1 MSLFGTSPDESSSI
15 SQIKRSEPKSLFD
28 NQQVPGTT
36 SNPSLFDDNGDGPSP
51 WDLPT
56 PKKPGRGDLVKTLLP
71 ASSVPE
77 SYIDA
82 YDTLLESG
90 LKTASATLSLQG
102 AQKLY
107 DGSGIEPAEQA
118 RILRLV
124 SNGQNF
130 EKGLTRSEFN
140 VFLALVALS
149 QQNEEATLDGVD
161 ERRKSTCEPC
171 TARNLLGVTDRY

>member
-15 SQIKRSEPKSLFD
+15 QIKRPEPKSLFD
-28 NQQVPGTT
+28 DQQIPGTT
-36 SNPSLFDDNGDGPSP
+36 SNSSLFDDNGDGPSP

-56 PKKPGRGDLVKTLLP
+56 PKKAGRGDLVKTLLP
-71 ASSVPE
+71 ASNVPE
-77 SYIDA
+77 SYIDV

-107 DGSGIEPAEQA
+107 EGSGVEPAEQT

-124 SNGQNF
+124 TNGQNA

-161 ERRKSTCEPC
+161 ERRKSTSKPFA
-171 TARNLLGVTDRY
+171 T